1 MFAWEVP
8 TPMQGVRKPL
18 PMAATS
24 VSEGRVSQL
33 YLGTAKDA
41 RKVHM
46 MLVMPFVA
54 LGCTG
59 IHARPASKTSK
70 VPVLCFSALLTVFR
84 AVRFSRF

>member
-59 IHARPASKTSK
+59 IML
-70 VPVLCFSALLTVFR
+70 VLHPRRQKCRFCVFR
-84 AVRFSRF
+84 HF